1 MAKVPDEA
9 LELLKKT
16 NNCENLERICV
27 AIEKHASVTN
37 DIKEKLEKFKEA
49 AVCLNLHPILK
60 NVHVVFLT
68 VVKQCVDSRNCN
80 RSACRTIGSCLAIT
94 RKQENEN
101 PHKTKHTEEDVCIT
115 KGSIA
120 PACKKIMPTPQKTKQ
135 TEDITE
141 GPTVCANPVG

>member
-60 NVHVVFLT
+60 
-68 VVKQCVDSRNCN
+68 KCSRCF
-80 RSACRTIGSCLAIT
+80 SHSC
-94 RKQENEN
+94 
-101 PHKTKHTEEDVCIT
+101 
-115 KGSIA
+115 
-120 PACKKIMPTPQKTKQ
+120 Q
-135 TEDITE
+135 TMRGFSEL
-141 GPTVCANPVG
+141 